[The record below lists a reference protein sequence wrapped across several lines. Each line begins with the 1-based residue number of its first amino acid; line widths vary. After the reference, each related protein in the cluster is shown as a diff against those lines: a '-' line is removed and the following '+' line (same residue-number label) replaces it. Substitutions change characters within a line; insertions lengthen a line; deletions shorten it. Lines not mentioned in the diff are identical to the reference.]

1 MTSHPKELYIGIMSG
16 TSLDGIDL
24 VAVSFA
30 PLHLHASLTVSFPPQ
45 LREALLALTLADDNE
60 IERMG
65 LADVALGRLIGTSV
79 NELIEAHH
87 LDRARIRAIG
97 SHGQTIRHRPEG
109 GFTLQIG
116 DPNQIAELTGLPV
129 VADFRRRDMAAG
141 GQGAPLVPAFHQS
154 LFTDRLISRII
165 LNLGGIANIS
175 VLPVGESKVY
185 GFDTGPANLLMDAW
199 CLRHTGQPF
208 DRDGAW
214 AASGQVN
221 NNLLRKLLEHEY
233 FSRPYPKSTGREEF
247 NLLWLEQQLQDL
259 AESEYIEDSDFTSD
273 GRIDSMTPVI
283 DSLSPEDVQATL
295 LQLTASSVS
304 QAIAQTGL
312 EGGELWV
319 CGGGAYNHSLWLA
332 LQSLLPTWQLH
343 STAELGLAPT
353 WVEATAFAWL
363 TAQRVQA
370 KPGNLPAVTG
380 ATGPRILG
388 GLW

>member
-1 MTSHPKELYIGIMSG
+1 MSSHPKELYIGIMSG
-16 TSLDGIDL
+16 TSLDAIDL

-30 PLHLHASLTVSFPPQ
+30 PLQLHASLTVAFPPA
-45 LREALLALTLADDNE
+45 LREALLALTLPGDNE

-65 LADVALGRLIGTSV
+65 AADVALGRLIGESV
-79 NELIEAHH
+79 NELIETYH

-97 SHGQTIRHRPEG
+97 SHGQTIRHRPEH

-116 DPNQIAELTGLPV
+116 DPNLIAELSGLPV

-141 GQGAPLVPAFHQS
+141 GQGAPLVPAYHQS
-154 LFTDRLISRII
+154 LFADRQISRIV

-175 VLPVGESKVY
+175 VLPAGETPVY

-221 NNLLRKLLEHEY
+221 AHLLGRLLAHEY

-247 NLLWLEQQLQDL
+247 NLQWLTQQLQDL
-259 AESEYIEDSDFTSD
+259 DKRVSVMDLP
-273 GRIDSMTPVI
+273 PV
-283 DSLSPEDVQATL
+283 DVQATL

-304 QAIAQTGL
+304 LAIAQTGL
-312 EGGELWV
+312 DSGELWV
-319 CGGGAYNHSLWLA
+319 CGGGAYNHCLWQA
-332 LQSLLPTWQLH
+332 LQTLLPHWQLH

-380 ATGPRILG
+380 AAGPRILG